1 MKQGSS
7 GRALLRSFRDR
18 DLAKYIDRCL
28 ACGFT
33 LTMDG
38 STHVRL
44 IAPNGDKVSVSTTQY
59 SGKMTHEVISR
70 IRRIGGPR

>member
-1 MKQGSS
+1 MSNPII
-7 GRALLRSFRDR
+7 RSFRDR
-18 DLAKYIDRCL
+18 DLAKYVERCL

-33 LTMDG
+33 ATMDG
-38 STHVRL
+38 KTHVRL
-44 IAPNGDKVSVSTTQY
+44 VAPSGDRVSLSTTQY